1 MNQMKLFR
9 IIAVLEGFS
18 WITLLFFAVP
28 MKYIY
33 DLEIYVQKIGMAH
46 GLLFIIYIAI
56 ALLLQLKIN
65 WSKKELLIILIGS
78 IIPLGFL
85 YVDKKCLQ
93 NKI

>member
-1 MNQMKLFR
+1 MKLFR

-18 WITLLFFAVP
+18 WVTLLFFAVP
-28 MKYIY
+28 IKYIY
-33 DLEIYVQKIGMAH
+33 NIEIYVQKIGMVH

-56 ALLLQLKIN
+56 AFLLQLKIN

-85 YVDKKCLQ
+85 YVDKKCLK
-93 NKI
+93 NKM